1 VEVVLQALFAY
12 INRSVLELNS
22 FNRKFLLIVLEIN
35 MFFQLVGSTMLSIF
49 FLFSVFLNTLIKAS
63 ISVHLCEF

>member
-1 VEVVLQALFAY
+1 MEVVLQALFAY